1 MTTNGNHIFR
11 FGHQKLIPGCQPS
24 NHLEKLVLSPDCGD
38 IILSTAVSNVKNVLL
53 NSIKFFNVPGLGCI
67 IVLDAMFLKI
77 ILYFIDKD
85 NSGNSRNLVLHF
97 HKVGGEMQ
105 QMPRLLAKL
114 LVPSMSQ
121 ALKNIRSYTSHN
133 A

>member
-1 MTTNGNHIFR
+1 M
-11 FGHQKLIPGCQPS
+11 
-24 NHLEKLVLSPDCGD
+24 LSPDCGD
-38 IILSTAVSNVKNVLL
+38 IILSTAVSNVKNELL

-105 QMPRLLAKL
+105 QMPR
-114 LVPSMSQ
+114 
-121 ALKNIRSYTSHN
+121 
-133 A
+133 